1 MTIDENLRIEAVDAI
16 REVIGEDNAMTG
28 ESVSTAVATTS
39 TVNEIRLITAC
50 AVAFVILVLL
60 LTTSSWL
67 EPVVILTGL
76 GAAII
81 INSGSNIIFGEV
93 SFVTNAAG
101 MVLQLAVS
109 LDYSVFL
116 LHRFEECKKTQPD
129 AKTAMT
135 DALCGSAGPILSS
148 GLTTVIGFAAL
159 IFMRFGIGPDLG
171 LALAKGVAI
180 SLITVFVFMPPL
192 TVVLNRQLE
201 KLRHRPLLPDFK
213 RFGRFI
219 SRVMIP
225 AACVFSLLIVPAYLA
240 ANHNSFYYGSSH
252 IFGEKTRLG
261 ADTAEIE
268 EVFGKSDTY
277 VLLVPKGDFAT
288 ESLLSDALHEIPE
301 VKSIISYVD
310 TVGAQI
316 PTSYLD
322 EETLSKLISDNYSR
336 MVISVEADYEGE
348 ETFAL
353 VERIRA
359 AAEEYY
365 PGQSYLAGED
375 VSTYDLMD
383 TITSDTLKVN
393 LIAIGAVFA
402 VLLLMMR
409 SVTLP
414 VILVLCIETAIW
426 LNLAVPYFAGS
437 TVFYIAYLII
447 SSVQLGATVDYAI
460 LFTDRYREYRRSVDK
475 KTAVVETVSSCTVSV
490 ITSASVMAAI
500 GFLLGSISTH
510 GILSQL
516 GVLVGRGALLSLA
529 IVLLVLPGLLYIF
542 DRLVCRGKHERK
554 KKIKN

>member
-1 MTIDENLRIEAVDAI
+1 
-16 REVIGEDNAMTG
+16 
-28 ESVSTAVATTS
+28 
-39 TVNEIRLITAC
+39 
-50 AVAFVILVLL
+50 
-60 LTTSSWL
+60 
-67 EPVVILTGL
+67 
-76 GAAII
+76 
-81 INSGSNIIFGEV
+81 
-93 SFVTNAAG
+93 
-101 MVLQLAVS
+101 
-109 LDYSVFL
+109 
-116 LHRFEECKKTQPD
+116 
-129 AKTAMT
+129 
-135 DALCGSAGPILSS
+135 
-148 GLTTVIGFAAL
+148 
-159 IFMRFGIGPDLG
+159 
-171 LALAKGVAI
+171 
-180 SLITVFVFMPPL
+180 
-192 TVVLNRQLE
+192 
-201 KLRHRPLLPDFK
+201 
-213 RFGRFI
+213 
-219 SRVMIP
+219 MIP

-529 IVLLVLPGLLYIF
+529 VVLLVLPGLLYIF